1 MPDIKT
7 TPKNEDIMIK
17 NRQLMYGD
25 PQSCNSIGRRVSI
38 FGLMLVLFL
47 ASPFV
52 STSIAD
58 DETLTVA
65 TSGGAKSLDPTVSG
79 LSLDVA
85 ETLLGVDSDGQ
96 ISPLLAQSWDI
107 SEDGL
112 TWTFHL
118 REGVLFHDET
128 PFNAEAAKASLERTF
143 RKTAEFSSVKTFPVK
158 SVTASDENTLVITTS
173 RQFAPLA
180 GYLTRDASEI
190 LAVSSF
196 DSNDEVVKPI
206 GTGPFKFDSWVP
218 KESITGVRFDDYWG
232 SKAKVE
238 KVIFQGVPEEKTRE
252 NMLKAGEADIIC
264 TLSPALAK
272 NLADDS
278 EFTVYKQE
286 EMGRVRHI
294 LLNVAKPPLDDI
306 LVRKAISMAVDRD
319 LICESLLEGVDK
331 PTSAP
336 FSSGLYWSNENLETL
351 SYDPE
356 ESMALLE
363 EAGWS
368 DSDSD
373 GIREKDGIK
382 LKLSLFTYPSRPEL
396 PSIAEALKD
405 QLGQVGIDIVITI
418 LDDSAARE
426 QAKGGNVDMYL
437 VSVNT
442 LLNRDPDTWA
452 SYFTTASYY
461 YDIMNY
467 APDDVAGLIQ
477 EGRETMD
484 LEARKKIYDQLQERI
499 LQDVPVV
506 YLSYYTGI
514 SATRS
519 NVKGYELSLIG
530 QHHLENAYK
539 E

>member
-1 MPDIKT
+1 
-7 TPKNEDIMIK
+7 MIRSK
-17 NRQLMYGD
+17 QLMYAN

-38 FGLMLVLFL
+38 FGLILVLFL

-52 STSIAD
+52 NTSIAD
-58 DETLTVA
+58 DETLMVA
-65 TSGGAKSLDPTVSG
+65 TSGGTKSLDPTVSG

-118 REGVLFHDET
+118 REGVLFHDQT

-158 SVTASDENTLVITTS
+158 SVTAVDENTLVITTS

-196 DSNDEVVKPI
+196 DSNDEVAKPI

-238 KVIFQGVPEEKTRE
+238 KVVFQGVPEEKTRE

-272 NLADDS
+272 DLADDS

-319 LICESLLEGVDK
+319 LICESLLEGVDE
-331 PTSAP
+331 PALAP
-336 FSSGLYWSNENLETL
+336 FSSNLYWSNENLETL

-368 DSDSD
+368 DSDND
-373 GIREKDGIK
+373 GIREKGGEK

-405 QLGQVGIDIVITI
+405 QLGKVGIDIEITI
-418 LDDSAARE
+418 LDDSAVRE

-467 APDDVAGLIQ
+467 APDDVASLIQ